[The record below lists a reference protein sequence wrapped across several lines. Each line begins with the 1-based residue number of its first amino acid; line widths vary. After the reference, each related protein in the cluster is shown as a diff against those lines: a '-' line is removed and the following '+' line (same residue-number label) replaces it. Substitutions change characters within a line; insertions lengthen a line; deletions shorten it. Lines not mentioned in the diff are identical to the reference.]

1 MSEAFLSVLKAYH
14 APMTRESYL
23 MTAWAGK
30 PPVDENGD
38 LDPELES
45 ELPI

>member
-23 MTAWAGK
+23 MTAWADK